1 MVPIEDLKAWIGLA
15 STDEYDELLER
26 LDAQAVSY
34 LEGRSGRKIGGVA
47 SIVEYHSGGNGG
59 RVAMIA
65 QSPIAT
71 LQSVESRTSLA
82 GDWETADVAD
92 FEVIDRRVLSRLGTL
107 SIGTSNYRIT
117 YRAGYKAGTE
127 PGWLVRA
134 VTGLVE
140 LWFRNRVQA
149 TGGIS
154 PSLEQEALPIPEP
167 VETAIRN
174 LRGIPGL
181 A

>member
-1 MVPIEDLKAWIGLA
+1 MVPVEDLKAWIGLA

-34 LEGRSGRKIGGVA
+34 LEGRSGRKIDGVA
-47 SIVEYHSGGNGG
+47 SIVEYHSGGLGG
-59 RVAMIA
+59 RIAMIA
-65 QSPIAT
+65 Q
-71 LQSVESRTSLA
+71 SRTSLA
-82 GDWETADVAD
+82 GDWQTANVTD
-92 FEVIDRRVLSRLGTL
+92 FEVIDRRILSKLGTL

-117 YRAGYKAGTE
+117 YRAGYKSGTE

-154 PSLEQEALPIPEP
+154 PSLDQESLPIPEP

-174 LRGIPGL
+174 LRGLPGL